1 MSTKRLIKDLINR
14 YKILN
19 GRKYFTS
26 GILQNYLIFLSAKR
40 YFGFFTN
47 TSQVYSQKSKEF
59 SEESIENITVLDSKF
74 ARTSINY
81 YLLPNVKFNGHY
93 I

>member
-26 GILQNYLIFLSAKR
+26 GILQNYSIFLSAKR

-59 SEESIENITVLDSKF
+59 SEESIENITALDSKF
-74 ARTSINY
+74 APTSINY

-93 I
+93 T